1 MMTIRGWVPQEPK
14 KPKNWINVAKT
25 QSSQYLK
32 FSKRGR
38 FLLTISVSIA
48 ILIIISH
55 IVMPPISGSS
65 KEKSG
70 FLDLT
75 SGDVEKLH
83 LYAKQ
88 GSKIKLDVSIQGVD
102 KGISFYMTDYKG
114 EIVFNAGR
122 IYDQQQIEWSAS
134 SDGVWFI
141 FDNEV
146 SLSSVKNIIYSISIR
161 AVPQPNFSAVGV
173 GLSILSGLL
182 LMYRKKDTILSWG
195 IEEQY
200 SLDYLR
206 EHFYSDFDE
215 SQKYYLF

>member
-1 MMTIRGWVPQEPK
+1 MLTIRGWVPQEPK
-14 KPKNWINVAKT
+14 KPKNWINVAKP

-32 FSKRGR
+32 LSNNGR

-48 ILIIISH
+48 ILIIILF
-55 IVMPPISGSS
+55 IIMPPISGSS
-65 KEKSG
+65 KEQSG

-75 SGDVEKLH
+75 SGDVGKLH

-134 SDGVWFI
+134 SDGVWFV

-146 SLSSVKNIIYSISIR
+146 SLSNVKNIIYSISIR
-161 AVPQPNFSAVGV
+161 VVPQPIFSAAGV
-173 GLSILSGLL
+173 SLSILLGVLL
-182 LMYRKKDTILSWG
+182 IYRKKDTILSWG

-206 EHFYSDFDE
+206 EHFDSTFDE
-215 SQKYYLF
+215 SQEY

>member
-1 MMTIRGWVPQEPK
+1 MLTVRGWVPQEPK
-14 KPKNWINVAKT
+14 KPKTWINVAKP

-32 FSKRGR
+32 LFNSGR

-48 ILIIISH
+48 ILIIILFM
-55 IVMPPISGSS
+55 IMPPISGSS
-65 KEKSG
+65 KEQSG

-75 SGDVEKLH
+75 SGDVGKLH
-83 LYAKQ
+83 LFAKQ

-102 KGISFYMTDYKG
+102 KGIGFYMTDYKG
-114 EIVFNAGR
+114 EIVFDAGR
-122 IYDQQQIEWSAS
+122 IYDEQQIEWSVS
-134 SDGVWFI
+134 SDGPFWFN
-141 FDNEV
+141 FDNKV

-161 AVPQPNFSAVGV
+161 EVPRAIFSAAGV
-173 GLSILSGLL
+173 GLSILLGLL

-206 EHFYSDFDE
+206 EHFDSAFDE
-215 SQKYYLF
+215 SQEY